1 MDTVALSPSDQPLYD
16 LVSGADPV
24 TIADVVARMEA
35 IDALLPVN
43 DGVKWFNRM
52 YLMVTQQVD
61 LQPPGGAWQSP
72 AWLERLDVI
81 FAGLYFG
88 ALRDSLAGKAV
99 PSAWSALFEA
109 RYRAD
114 VDRIQFALAGMNA
127 HINHDLALAL
137 VATDEQLNVAPAL
150 GSPEYG
156 DYESINGLLNTL
168 MPATLEMLA
177 VDTLGVLA
185 QDTGKIGR
193 LLAFWNMCKA
203 RDVAWDF
210 ANHLRMLPGIS
221 RDAALCAQDAMTGAL
236 GRAILASA

>member
-1 MDTVALSPSDQPLYD
+1 MGAVALSPADQALCE
-16 LVSGADPV
+16 LLSRADPV

-35 IDALLPVN
+35 IDALLPSN

-52 YLMVTQQVD
+52 YLLVTQQVD
-61 LQPPGGAWQSP
+61 LRPPGGAWQSP

-99 PSAWSALFEA
+99 PSAWDALFEA
-109 RYRAD
+109 RYRGE
-114 VDRIQFALAGMNA
+114 VDRIEFALAGMNA

-137 VATDEQLNVAPAL
+137 VATNEQLNVTPAL
-150 GSPEYG
+150 GSPEHG
-156 DYESINGLLNTL
+156 DYEAINGLLNTL

-185 QDTGKIGR
+185 QDTGKVGR
-193 LLAFWNMCKA
+193 LLAFWNICKA
-203 RDVAWDF
+203 REVAWDF

-221 RDAALCAQDAMTGAL
+221 RDAALCAQDAMTGSL
-236 GRAILASA
+236 GRAILMMA